1 MKFLNR
7 KLNWKQSERI
17 GNSVY
22 SYQDAI
28 EYFDKKGVS
37 FHMNIKFPDEYIS
50 SVMHGEHILFTSK
63 MHDTDVKAMNES
75 MKYVSDNL
83 DNKIFITILNKI

>member
-7 KLNWKQSERI
+7 RLNWKQAEKI

-22 SYQDAI
+22 SFQDAI
-28 EYFDKKGVS
+28 EYFCKKGVT
-37 FHMNIKFPDEYIS
+37 FHMQINFPDEYTS

-63 MHDTDVKAMNES
+63 MHETDVKAMNES

-83 DNKIFITILNKI
+83 DNKIFMTILNKI